1 MIEEKRTPTPEELAQ
16 ALAQARGDAYNAT
29 HPESWVW
36 DESVLSWVA
45 PIPVPIA
52 GLPYIWNE
60 STKSWEQVP
69 GYPYE

>member
-1 MIEEKRTPTPEELAQ
+1 MTEEKRTPTPEELAQ
-16 ALAQARGDAYNAT
+16 ALAQAREDAYNAI

-36 DESVLSWVA
+36 DESVMSWVP

-52 GLPYIWNE
+52 GKPYIWDE
-60 STKSWEQVP
+60 RTKSWEQVP